1 MWPYSSFIKTLFI
14 NEFWIKHSLFQG
26 QKFLFK
32 GITFIF
38 FYITGHCSL
47 SSSNSDS
54 RSDIEAFW
62 RFVKPKH
69 VSVNLLILVDNFF
82 TPYVLFKLFNSL
94 RTVLFFVDLASV
106 GYSYADTTVWPAS
119 FPVCAGQQQSPIDLL
134 SSISSETTH
143 EAFQFTHHTDSI
155 TENMTNTGHSCKTN
169 SLKIT
174 YFATHSKSHSKYRM

>member
-14 NEFWIKHSLFQG
+14 NEFWIKHSLFQA

-38 FYITGHCSL
+38 FTLQATVHSPLVI
-47 SSSNSDS
+47 
-54 RSDIEAFW
+54 
-62 RFVKPKH
+62 
-69 VSVNLLILVDNFF
+69 LILVAIS
-82 TPYVLFKLFNSL
+82 KLSEGSSNLNMYLWICWYLWTIFLLPMSYSNSL
-94 RTVLFFVDLASV
+94 RTVLFFDDLASV

-143 EAFQFTHHTDSI
+143 EPFQFTHHTDSI

>member
-1 MWPYSSFIKTLFI
+1 MALFVFHKNIVHEWILNKTFFISSSEIA
-14 NEFWIKHSLFQG
+14 FQRNN
-26 QKFLFK
+26 F
-32 GITFIF
+32 F

-47 SSSNSDS
+47 SASNSDY
-54 RSDIEAFW
+54 RSDIEVFW

-69 VSVNLLILVDNFF
+69 VSVNLLILWTIFF
-82 TPYVLFKLFNSL
+82 TPNVLFNANSL

>member
-1 MWPYSSFIKTLFI
+1 MWPYSSFIKTLFM
-14 NEFWIKHSLFQG
+14 NEFWIKHSLFQA
-26 QKFLFK
+26 QKLLFR
-32 GITFIF
+32 GITFF
-38 FYITGHCSL
+38 FTLQATVHSPPVILIIVAISKFSEG
-47 SSSNSDS
+47 SSNLNTYLW
-54 RSDIEAFW
+54 ICWFLW
-62 RFVKPKH
+62 T
-69 VSVNLLILVDNFF
+69 IFF
-82 TPYVLFKLFNSL
+82 TPNVLFNANSL

-134 SSISSETTH
+134 SNISSETTH

-155 TENMTNTGHSCKTN
+155 TDNMTNTGHSCKTN

>member
-1 MWPYSSFIKTLFI
+1 MALFVFHKNIVHEWILNKTFFI
-14 NEFWIKHSLFQG
+14 
-26 QKFLFK
+26 
-32 GITFIF
+32 
-38 FYITGHCSL
+38 
-47 SSSNSDS
+47 SSSE
-54 RSDIEAFW
+54 IAFQ
-62 RFVKPKH
+62 RNNFHFFTLQATVHSPPVILIIVAISKF
-69 VSVNLLILVDNFF
+69 SEGSSNLNTYLWICWFLWTIFF
-82 TPYVLFKLFNSL
+82 TPNVLFNANSL

-134 SSISSETTH
+134 SNISSETTH

>member
-1 MWPYSSFIKTLFI
+1 MALFVFHKNIVHKWILNKTFFISSSEIA
-14 NEFWIKHSLFQG
+14 FQRNN
-26 QKFLFK
+26 FH
-32 GITFIF
+32 F

-143 EAFQFTHHTDSI
+143 EAFQFMHHTDSI

>member
-14 NEFWIKHSLFQG
+14 NEFWIKHSLFQA

-38 FYITGHCSL
+38 FFTLQATVHSPLVILTLVAISKL
-47 SSSNSDS
+47 SEGSSNLNMYLW
-54 RSDIEAFW
+54 ICWYLWTIF
-62 RFVKPKH
+62 
-69 VSVNLLILVDNFF
+69 LL
-82 TPYVLFKLFNSL
+82 PMSYSNSL

-174 YFATHSKSHSKYRM
+174 YFATHSKSHSKYRK

>member
-14 NEFWIKHSLFQG
+14 NEFWIKHSLFQA

-82 TPYVLFKLFNSL
+82 TPYVLFKLFKDRVVFWWFSFGWLQL
-94 RTVLFFVDLASV
+94 RRHHCMARLVPRVCWAAAIPHRPTV
-106 GYSYADTTVWPAS
+106 
-119 FPVCAGQQQSPIDLL
+119 
-134 SSISSETTH
+134 
-143 EAFQFTHHTDSI
+143 
-155 TENMTNTGHSCKTN
+155 
-169 SLKIT
+169 
-174 YFATHSKSHSKYRM
+174 

>member
-1 MWPYSSFIKTLFI
+1 MALFVFHKNIVHKWILNKTFFISSSEI
-14 NEFWIKHSLFQG
+14 SFQRNN
-26 QKFLFK
+26 FH
-32 GITFIF
+32 F